1 MSIEKDIERVGT
13 SDDTMPTK
21 PRPSRIANPTPAGIL
36 SFAGTTFILS
46 LFNVNTRGIHTPNV
60 VLGMAIFV
68 GGLLQFMAGM
78 WEFPRGN
85 VFGATAFSSYG
96 CFWMSYATI
105 FIPGSGVIA
114 AYSDPQE
121 LNNAVGIYLI
131 AWMMLTLIFL
141 MIILR
146 RNISFVVLFTIL
158 ALTFALLA
166 AGSFTA
172 KASITKAG
180 GIVGIITALVAYYI
194 GAGEL
199 LDAEAR
205 PIIRLPR
212 GALE

>member
-1 MSIEKDIERVGT
+1 M
-13 SDDTMPTK
+13 K

-46 LFNVNTRGIHTPNV
+46 LYNVGARGIHTPNV
-60 VLGMAIFV
+60 VLGMAVFV

-105 FIPGSGVIA
+105 FIPASGILA

-121 LNNAVGIYLI
+121 LANAVGIYLI
-131 AWMMLTLIFL
+131 TWMMLTLIFM
-141 MIILR
+141 MIIIR
-146 RNISFVVLFTIL
+146 RNISFVVLFTVL
-158 ALTFALLA
+158 SLTFALLA
-166 AGSFTA
+166 AGSFTGMA
-172 KASITKAG
+172 NITKAG
-180 GIVGIITALVAYYI
+180 GIVGIITSLVAYYI

-199 LDAEAR
+199 LDAETR
-205 PIIRLPR
+205 PIMRLPR
-212 GALE
+212 GVLV